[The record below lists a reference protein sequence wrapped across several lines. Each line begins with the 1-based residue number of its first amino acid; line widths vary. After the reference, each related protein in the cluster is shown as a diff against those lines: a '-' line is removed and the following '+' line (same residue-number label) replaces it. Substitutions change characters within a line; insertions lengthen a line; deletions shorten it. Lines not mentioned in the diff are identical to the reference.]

1 MNSTRKRSAK
11 ALEVSNPI
19 VMGRSEVNLTGR
31 AFEPSSRANCGS
43 GENLVGDIL
52 LYRVSM
58 SIYMLIYKK
67 PREEAL

>member
-43 GENLVGDIL
+43 GENLVGDVQGHHDVGAGVSACQ
-52 LYRVSM
+52 VSM
-58 SIYMLIYKK
+58 CES
-67 PREEAL
+67 